1 MMDKVKKMVDQ
12 LELLK
17 QLQAIDGELYRLR
30 RTLAQ
35 QPRELEAAK
44 TPLAAQEA
52 AVKAAEDRLRVLQL
66 AQKEKEIDLQ
76 SREGNIT
83 KLQSQLFQVKTN
95 KEYSAMQREIDS
107 LKVDKSVLEETILK
121 SFDAIEEGS
130 KARQKEQA
138 RLSEEQSKFTA
149 TKARLD
155 QEAASL
161 AQRMGEL
168 ELSRKALLPDVPAE
182 AFKVYDRILS
192 IRDGLALVPIVK
204 DSCGGCNRR
213 LPPQVMNQA
222 LLRAALVTCESC
234 SRILFFDD
242 NQSRV

>member
-1 MMDKVKKMVDQ
+1 MADQTEMLKK
-12 LELLK
+12 
-17 QLQAIDGELYRLR
+17 LQAIDGELYRLR
-30 RTLAQ
+30 RALAQ

-52 AVKAAEDRLRVLQL
+52 ALKAAEDRLKALQL

-107 LKVDKSVLEETILK
+107 LRADKSVLEETILK
-121 SFDAIEEGS
+121 NFDAIEE
-130 KARQKEQA
+130 AARMRQKEQA
-138 RLSEEQSKFTA
+138 RLADEQSKFTA
-149 TKARLD
+149 AKARLD
-155 QEAASL
+155 QEAAAIEQKTGS
-161 AQRMGEL
+161 L

-182 AFKVYDRILS
+182 ALKVYSRILAN
-192 IRDGLALVPIVK
+192 RDGLALVPIVR
-204 DSCGGCNRR
+204 DTCGGCNRR

-222 LLRAALVTCESC
+222 LLKAVLVTCESC

-242 NQSRV
+242 SQSSV